1 LSVKINKKNCSL
13 GAKII
18 QTKRNVK
25 KKKHLD
31 EPYMIGKKKKTM
43 FVFLK
48 LEGKT
53 KNKKEE

>member
-1 LSVKINKKNCSL
+1 
-13 GAKII
+13 
-18 QTKRNVK
+18 
-25 KKKHLD
+25 
-31 EPYMIGKKKKTM
+31 MIGKKKKTM